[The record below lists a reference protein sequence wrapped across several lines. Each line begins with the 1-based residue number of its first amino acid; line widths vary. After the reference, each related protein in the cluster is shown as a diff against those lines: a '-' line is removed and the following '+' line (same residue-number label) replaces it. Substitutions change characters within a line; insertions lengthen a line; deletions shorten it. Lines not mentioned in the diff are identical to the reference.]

1 VRKFFIEK
9 HSKRI
14 EKMKSLKAMKTQKG
28 FSLIEIMVVLII
40 IGVITAGVGARF
52 LGKAD
57 QARVDQAKVDFST
70 IEKALKLY
78 RLDNYRYPTNEQGLE
93 ALIEKPTVDPLPRQW
108 QDGGYLDSLPVDPWG
123 NPYVYISPGEQG
135 DYDLYSLGADGQSGG
150 EEFDKDLYSRDRR
163 ER

>member
-1 VRKFFIEK
+1 MNR
-9 HSKRI
+9 R
-14 EKMKSLKAMKTQKG
+14 QGG

-40 IGVITAGVGARF
+40 IGVITAGVGAKF

-57 QARVDQAKVDFST
+57 QSRVDQAKIDFST

-93 ALIEKPTVDPLPRQW
+93 ALTEKPTVDPIPRQW

-123 NPYVYISPGEQG
+123 SPYVYVTPGEQG
-135 DYDLYSLGADGQSGG
+135 EYDVYSLGADGRAGG
-150 EEFDKDLYSRDRR
+150 EGFDADLYNRDRR
-163 ER
+163 EK

>member
-1 VRKFFIEK
+1 MTTV
-9 HSKRI
+9 
-14 EKMKSLKAMKTQKG
+14 KAKQGG

-57 QARVDQAKVDFST
+57 QARVDQAKVDFAT

-78 RLDNYRYPTNEQGLE
+78 RLDNYRYPTSEQGLD

-108 QDGGYLDSLPVDPWG
+108 QDGGYLDSIPMDPWG
-123 NPYVYISPGEQG
+123 NEYVYITPGEKG
-135 DYDLYSLGADGQSGG
+135 DYDLYTLGADGQSGG
-150 EEFDKDLYSRDRR
+150 EGFDADLYNWQRR
-163 ER
+163 EK